1 MSGNDEIILTK
12 IINEE
17 PLPIPSSVINSINY
31 IMIIDPAVNINEI
44 SRILLLLKSK
54 IDGLIKNVKSKL

>member
-31 IMIIDPAVNINEI
+31 IMIIEPPVHINEI

>member
-1 MSGNDEIILTK
+1 MSRSDKTILTK

-31 IMIIDPAVNINEI
+31 IMIIDPTVNINEI
-44 SRILLLLKSK
+44 SRILLIKKKK

>member
-1 MSGNDEIILTK
+1 MSRSDKTILTK

>member
-1 MSGNDEIILTK
+1 MSRSDKTILTK

-17 PLPIPSSVINSINY
+17 PLPIPSSVINSLNY